1 MAFNDIER
9 KRAEKA
15 LSTFVERR
23 RPPPHIRS
31 ELDLGFRVHGQ
42 SVEIFE
48 IRPMWKAPDKK
59 MENPVA
65 KATYVKT
72 QQVWKVYCQRAD
84 MKWHGY
90 PPSPEVGS
98 LEEFLTLVD
107 KDEHYCFF
115 G

>member
-1 MAFNDIER
+1 MGFYSLVSLKGLKMAFNDIER

-42 SVEIFE
+42 SV
-48 IRPMWKAPDKK
+48 
-59 MENPVA
+59 A

-72 QQVWKVYCQRAD
+72 QQVWKVYWQRAD